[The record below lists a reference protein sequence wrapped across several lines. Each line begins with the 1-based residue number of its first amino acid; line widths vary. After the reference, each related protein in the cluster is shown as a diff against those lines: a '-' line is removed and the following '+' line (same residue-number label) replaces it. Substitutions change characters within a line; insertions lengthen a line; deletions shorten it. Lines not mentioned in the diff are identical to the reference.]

1 MEVYDTFSFQQRLD
15 GVLDRIA
22 EAAARAGRDPAD
34 VRLVAVSKTFP
45 PEAIDAA
52 LRAGVSILGEN
63 RVQEALAKAALCG
76 AAEWHLVGRLQR
88 NKIRHAL
95 SLFTT
100 IHSVDTIPLLHDIAR
115 VQEETGQRPRLLL
128 EVNVA
133 GEASKIGFNPKTVR
147 DAVREA
153 LALGGLDLVGLMT
166 VPPWA
171 PESARS
177 RTHFRALRE
186 LRDALQDETGAA
198 LPELSMGMSGDF
210 EVAVEEGATFVRIGT
225 ALFGKRASWKP
236 QRSLD
241 TDDFV

>member
-22 EAAARAGRDPAD
+22 AAAARAGRDPAD

-76 AAEWHLVGRLQR
+76 SAEWHLVGRLQR
-88 NKIRHAL
+88 NKVRHAL

-115 VQEETGQRPRLLL
+115 VQEETGCRPRLLL

-133 GEASKIGFNPKTVR
+133 GESSKIGFNPKLLI
-147 DAVREA
+147 D
-153 LALGGLDLVGLMT
+153 
-166 VPPWA
+166 
-171 PESARS
+171 
-177 RTHFRALRE
+177 ALRVIDDE
-186 LRDALQDETGAA
+186 KIDIYYMNPKAPCFIRDEEQSYIYLI
-198 LPELSMGMSGDF
+198 LPVNFIDN
-210 EVAVEEGATFVRIGT
+210 
-225 ALFGKRASWKP
+225 
-236 QRSLD
+236 D
-241 TDDFV
+241 

>member
-1 MEVYDTFSFQQRLD
+1 MEDSDSTSFQQRLD
-15 GVLDRIA
+15 AIRDRIA
-22 EAAARAGRDPAD
+22 AAATRTGRDPDA

-45 PEAIDAA
+45 PGAIDEA

-63 RVQEALAKAALCG
+63 RVQEALAKAPLCG
-76 AAEWHLVGRLQR
+76 TAEWHFVGRLQR

-95 SLFTT
+95 GLFTT
-100 IHSVDTIPLLHDIAR
+100 IHSVDNLPLLHDIAR
-115 VQEETGQRPRLLL
+115 IQEETGQRPRLLL

-133 GEASKIGFNPKTVR
+133 GESSKIGFTPKTLR
-147 DAVREA
+147 EAVREA

-166 VPPWA
+166 VPPWVPD
-171 PESARS
+171 PEMS
-177 RTHFRALRE
+177 RRHFRALRE
-186 LRDALQDETGAA
+186 LRDAVQDDTGAA
-198 LPELSMGMSGDF
+198 LPELSMGMSADF
-210 EVAVEEGATFVRIGT
+210 EVAVEEGATFVRVGT

>member
-22 EAAARAGRDPAD
+22 AAAARAGRDPAD

-76 AAEWHLVGRLQR
+76 SAEWHLVGRLQR
-88 NKIRHAL
+88 NKVRHAL

-115 VQEETGQRPRLLL
+115 VQEETGCRPRLLL

-133 GEASKIGFNPKTVR
+133 GESSKIGFNPKTVR

-166 VPPWA
+166 VPTWV
-171 PESARS
+171 PEPEMS
-177 RTHFRALRE
+177 RRHFRALRE